1 MVALVTTEAEAMQA
15 ILDRVAELAPNVN
28 SESKARAVAYLAEAH
43 AWFVSPS
50 QPHGGIAVASASS

>member
-1 MVALVTTEAEAMQA
+1 MQA